1 VEVIGD
7 DFFAGFCRDASLNW
21 LHHQTLRLME
31 IIFNCPN
38 CEQELSVDGDGA
50 GSEIKC
56 PTCGTKITIPDKP
69 SEAPSAPS
77 SDTGLLTHN
86 PIASSAAAKVEMHLK
101 VPVRDKPAESLLK
114 KPKLPL
120 EAVAKGLDKKIR
132 ARTIRHA
139 QCVEAGHDKFDQRIT
154 EVLGEVGEANI
165 VGIHVFNYDHLDVG
179 TQKVLMDFGVMVVYR
194 V

>member
-1 VEVIGD
+1 
-7 DFFAGFCRDASLNW
+7 
-21 LHHQTLRLME
+21 ME

-38 CEQELSVDGDGA
+38 CEQELSVDGEGA

-56 PTCGTKITIPDKP
+56 PTCDAKITIPNKP
-69 SEAPSAPS
+69 PEAALAPPP
-77 SDTGLLTHN
+77 DAGLHPLN
-86 PIASSAAAKVEMHLK
+86 PIASSAAAKIEMHLK

-132 ARTIRHA
+132 TRSIRHA
-139 QCVEAGHDKFDQRIT
+139 HCVEAGHDKFDEKFT
-154 EVLGEVGEANI
+154 ELLSEIGEANI
-165 VGIHVFNYDHLDVG
+165 VGVHTFNYEHLDVG
-179 TQKVLMDFGVMVVYR
+179 TQKILMDFGVLVIYR